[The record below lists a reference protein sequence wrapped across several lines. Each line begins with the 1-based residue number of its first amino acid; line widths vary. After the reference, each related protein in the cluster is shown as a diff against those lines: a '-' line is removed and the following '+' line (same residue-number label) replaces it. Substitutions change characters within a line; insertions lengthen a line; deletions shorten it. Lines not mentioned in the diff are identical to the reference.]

1 MTFQDL
7 TNEEILFLYHEN
19 LDEYI
24 RYQNIIDSKKVV
36 DEIDLMGQGF
46 ISIGYDL
53 TQDDLNAL
61 VKDRHY
67 LFVASLHKKLE
78 LIASIITEAD
88 PSLAEKVNTTY
99 QERL

>member
-24 RYQNIIDSKKVV
+24 RYQNIIDSKKVI

-46 ISIGYDL
+46 ISIGYEL
-53 TQDDLNAL
+53 SQDDLNAL

-67 LFVASLHKKLE
+67 LFVTSLHKKLE